1 MGELMRARRCLQCC
15 RSSGAAGAQHA
26 DASPRVCSP
35 LGSSSGRHTGTH
47 TSSCTLPPRLVTSL
61 TSTAGSADRQGSRVK
76 ASAMLL
82 WLCIACV
89 PKQLIGPTLLAGSTR
104 NAQAALDSRCRRG
117 AQRSAGTR
125 HTAGQHWAA
134 GCRRP
139 RAGGRLASLE
149 GGHGA
154 LRYVECAADVEMD

>member
-1 MGELMRARRCLQCC
+1 
-15 RSSGAAGAQHA
+15 
-26 DASPRVCSP
+26 
-35 LGSSSGRHTGTH
+35 
-47 TSSCTLPPRLVTSL
+47 
-61 TSTAGSADRQGSRVK
+61 
-76 ASAMLL
+76 MLL

-89 PKQLIGPTLLAGSTR
+89 PKHLIGPTLLAGSTR
-104 NAQAALDSRCRRG
+104 NAQAAPDSRCRRG

-139 RAGGRLASLE
+139 RAGGRLAGLE

-154 LRYVECAADVEMD
+154 LWYMEMDRAADDLVRACSVPSHTLGVGERILRNAMQAMLRA

>member
-15 RSSGAAGAQHA
+15 RSSGAAGARHA

-47 TSSCTLPPRLVTSL
+47 TSSCTLPPRLVTSF

-82 WLCIACV
+82 WLCMHAYPSNLSGLPCS
-89 PKQLIGPTLLAGSTR
+89 LAARATHRLRLTAAAGAVRSAAQARDTRRGST
-104 NAQAALDSRCRRG
+104 
-117 AQRSAGTR
+117 
-125 HTAGQHWAA
+125 GQLGAA
-134 GCRRP
+134 GREQE
-139 RAGGRLASLE
+139 A
-149 GGHGA
+149 
-154 LRYVECAADVEMD
+154 V